1 MSNRERCIHILNSFT
16 EGQLANIAAM
26 LQAAKDAIAEAAD
39 DAFCN
44 ALYDE
49 YQKDTDKGEA
59 ISLEEAARQLGVAL

>member
-1 MSNRERCIHILNSFT
+1 
-16 EGQLANIAAM
+16 M

-49 YQKDTDKGEA
+49 YQKDTDEGEA